1 VLSNRQRRAY
11 WQLSRVAYNIL
22 IVEIRANIYF
32 PAVRNTPLR
41 LVSPATPKA
50 RRTAYLPMRASEK
63 YDSWMHSTQCVH
75 TVHSRAVTAQ
85 PLFMFLSAQLRTRSA
100 KQIKMFSRDFFPTF
114 SAVRIGTMPQS
125 VINREI
131 DCSFCLF

>member
-1 VLSNRQRRAY
+1 
-11 WQLSRVAYNIL
+11 
-22 IVEIRANIYF
+22 
-32 PAVRNTPLR
+32 
-41 LVSPATPKA
+41 
-50 RRTAYLPMRASEK
+50 MRASEK
-63 YDSWMHSTQCVH
+63 YDSWMHSTRCVH

-100 KQIKMFSRDFFPTF
+100 KQIKMFSRDFFPAF

-131 DCSFCLF
+131 DCSFCVYACFNLSYSCVHMYVSKKNLDGNLDYAHMRIARVRILRATGY